1 MIGIIWIIRYTG
13 TRKKSEVLHW
23 YFGYFGPAAALVG
36 GTVGG
41 GLEIGAST

>member
-23 YFGYFGPAAALVG
+23 YFGYLGPAAALVG

-41 GLEIGAST
+41 GLEIGACT